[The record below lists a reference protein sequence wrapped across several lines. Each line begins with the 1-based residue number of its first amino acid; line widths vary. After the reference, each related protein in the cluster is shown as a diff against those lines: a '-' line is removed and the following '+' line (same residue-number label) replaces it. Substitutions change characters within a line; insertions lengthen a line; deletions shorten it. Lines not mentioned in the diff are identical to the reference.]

1 MINISKKFRVFDV
14 LQNSKILVLIFILFS
29 CNNYESKN
37 ITNSGYDNLKDPQ
50 KGNVNSEEK
59 DDEKTNEDKKNN
71 SSCDIKHEAQKEDP
85 EKIIKKILVVSTID
99 YNRLENVLDRLTDNL
114 KNENIKLEFYIV
126 QEIYQGEK
134 PTNVKYKNYIF
145 TSDSVD
151 PNELNRIVTEVSKWG
166 TFFDYNIQ
174 TDEFAIDILG
184 YINSNLKLK
193 GLKIEDTLKFRD
205 KVIMKQN
212 LNKDI
217 QKPKLYSLEEIN
229 NDNVIYPV
237 ILKPIGGYFIN
248 NNAIQMCMLTYSGLS
263 LFGIVPLFLLKN
275 SINDTSRK

>member
-1 MINISKKFRVFDV
+1 MLKK
-14 LQNSKILVLIFILFS
+14 NSFMDKIKIVK
-29 CNNYESKN
+29 E
-37 ITNSGYDNLKDPQ
+37 
-50 KGNVNSEEK
+50 SEE
-59 DDEKTNEDKKNN
+59 
-71 SSCDIKHEAQKEDP
+71 P
-85 EKIIKKILVVSTID
+85 ENFIKKVLVVSTIN
-99 YNRLENVLDRLTDNL
+99 YHRLENVLDRLIDNF
-114 KNENIKLEFYIV
+114 KNENIKLKLYIV
-126 QEIYQGEK
+126 QEIYQGER
-134 PTNVKYKNYIF
+134 PTNVKYENYIF
-145 TSDSVD
+145 TSDSRD
-151 PNELNRIVTEVSKWG
+151 PNELNRIITEVNKWG

-174 TDEFAIDILG
+174 TDEFAIDILS

-193 GLKIEDTLKFRD
+193 GLKIKDTLKFRD

-263 LFGIVPLFLLKN
+263 LFGIVTLFLLKN